1 MSSKIGTILS
11 MLFVVMFF
19 LFGTDLV
26 CLQYAYS
33 ELDSKSISI
42 AYYISKNSR
51 IDRDFML
58 FLSEKY
64 DVEVIVDENQSAN
77 YGDVVIFTIKDEYN
91 PLVISNGEMSISIS
105 REAVIGYYG

>member
-11 MLFVVMFF
+11 MLFVVLFF
-19 LFGTDLV
+19 LFGTDLL

-33 ELDSKSISI
+33 ELDSKGISI

-51 IDRDFML
+51 IDVDFL
-58 FLSEKY
+58 QYLSKKY
-64 DVEVIVDENQSAN
+64 SVEVSAKSGQSTS
-77 YGDVVIFTIKDEYN
+77 YGDVVSFTVKDKYD
-91 PLVISNGEMSISIS
+91 PLVISNEEMTISIS

>member
-33 ELDSKSISI
+33 ELDSKGITI

-51 IDRDFML
+51 IDRDFL
-58 FLSEKY
+58 DFLSNKY
-64 DVEVIVDENQSAN
+64 EVEVSADSRQSAEF
-77 YGDVVIFTIKDEYN
+77 GDVVHFTIKDTFN
-91 PLVISNGEMSISIS
+91 PLVISNGEMTITLS
-105 REAVIGYYG
+105 REAIIGYYG